1 MGTKT
6 EKHISKANKANGITE
21 KKCPVCYH
29 SEMTVF
35 FEVESAP
42 VFCNVL
48 WNNRDEA
55 IASPR
60 APVHLAYCHDCELI
74 YNVAF
79 EPQLMEYSPAYENSL
94 HFSPRFQKYAEEMA
108 NQLIRQYQLR
118 DKDIIEI
125 GCGHGDFLTLLC
137 ELGGN
142 RGIGFEPSY
151 TLEKAETGLENS
163 EVIILPE
170 AYSQEHAKYP
180 IDFICCRHVLE
191 HIDSPLDFLKNIR
204 NVIGQRYDCIVYFEV
219 PNALYIFKNM
229 GVWDIIYEHCSYF
242 TLESLTNLFV
252 RASFEPIKVAEQY
265 DGQFLTIEARTGTTN
280 INSTSGY
287 ERIMPDTNNLI
298 RKFHNAYRKKVNSW
312 QHTLSQFKKQQT
324 RVVVWGAGS
333 KGVAFLNALDIS
345 HQQIKYVIDLNPRKQ
360 GKFVAGTGQQVVA
373 PDFLKEYRPQ
383 TVIIMNPIYH
393 VEIQQLIKDFG
404 INAELI
410 DA

>member
-1 MGTKT
+1 METRT
-6 EKHISKANKANGITE
+6 EKHVNKTE
-21 KKCPVCYH
+21 GSTGKKCPVCYR
-29 SEMTVF
+29 SEMMVF

-55 IASPR
+55 IACPR
-60 APVHLAYCHDCELI
+60 APIHLAYCHSCELI
-74 YNVAF
+74 YNIVF
-79 EPQLMEYSPAYENSL
+79 QPQLMEYSPAYENSL
-94 HFSPRFQKYAEEMA
+94 HFSPHFQKYAEEMT
-108 NQLIRQYQLR
+108 NQLIWRYELY

-125 GCGHGDFLTLLC
+125 GCGQGDFLTLLC

-142 RGIGFEPSY
+142 HGTGFDPSY
-151 TLEKAETGLENS
+151 NPEKVAASSKVT
-163 EVIILPE
+163 ILPE
-170 AYSQEHAKYP
+170 AYSEAHTKYP
-180 IDFICCRHVLE
+180 VDFICCRHVLE
-191 HIDSPLDFLKNIR
+191 HIDSPLDFLKNTR
-204 NVIGQRYDCIVYFEV
+204 NVIGQRCDCILYFEV